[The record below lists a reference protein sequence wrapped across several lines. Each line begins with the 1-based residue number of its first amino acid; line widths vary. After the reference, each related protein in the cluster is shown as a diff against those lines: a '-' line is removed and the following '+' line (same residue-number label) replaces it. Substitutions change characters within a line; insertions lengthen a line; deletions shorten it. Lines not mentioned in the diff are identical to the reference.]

1 MCIYYEDGKRASDK
15 TYKNRFMNMKCNLL
29 EDSFSN
35 FSESK
40 WEKILNTFIKQV
52 HNPIGNQKSE
62 NMLNI
67 SNDVIK
73 DILKFFLVI
82 LCRNPQFYTT
92 GIYKYIT
99 ELLKN
104 TFEGDEII
112 KAEWLL
118 QIYKIFYKN
127 NNAYHK
133 CLTNIINCY
142 QILLY
147 EAGNNEGS
155 FITSDNPAFQHN
167 DNSIKGEEGYYFPL
181 SPKYVLQLSR
191 KCKNDKNT
199 NFNNICYKIANK
211 EMVKRINNL
220 VKLHSN
226 EMIISIEKDE
236 SDIL

>member
-127 NNAYHK
+127 NNAFSTMITQLK
-133 CLTNIINCY
+133 GKKDIIF
-142 QILLY
+142 L
-147 EAGNNEGS
+147 
-155 FITSDNPAFQHN
+155 
-167 DNSIKGEEGYYFPL
+167 
-181 SPKYVLQLSR
+181 
-191 KCKNDKNT
+191 
-199 NFNNICYKIANK
+199 
-211 EMVKRINNL
+211 
-220 VKLHSN
+220 
-226 EMIISIEKDE
+226 
-236 SDIL
+236 